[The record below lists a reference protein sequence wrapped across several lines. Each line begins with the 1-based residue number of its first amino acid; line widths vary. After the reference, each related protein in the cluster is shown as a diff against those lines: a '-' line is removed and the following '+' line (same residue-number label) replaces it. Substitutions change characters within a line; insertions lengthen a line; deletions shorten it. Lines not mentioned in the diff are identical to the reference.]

1 MLAALHQFNLLSRK
15 VFVRL
20 QASAKARDLV
30 SAQGHVDFRDLRA
43 GRELAQGVDE
53 DRRSPD
59 LGELFGCRG
68 LLALGI
74 GGGGHACPQA
84 RRRNDD
90 YYLHRG
96 L

>member
-1 MLAALHQFNLLSRK
+1 MLAAFHQFNLLTRK
-15 VFVRL
+15 IFVGL
-20 QASAKARDLV
+20 QAGSKACDLV
-30 SAQGHVDFRDLRA
+30 GAQGHINFRDLRA
-43 GRELAQGVDE
+43 GRELAQGVNE

-68 LLALGI
+68 LLAPGI
-74 GGGGHACPQA
+74 GGRDHACPQA

-90 YYLHRG
+90 YDLHRG